1 MAPHLDSTPEKSTV
15 SLSFWCNGALR
26 KIARTVSDRKHAM
39 LDGISIDRKGI
50 LGELTGGDFPAADRV
65 ENFVS
70 LFRAT
75 HLFNQ
80 EQPELTK
87 DFQDDCRLP
96 SEIVARMLAFE
107 DYASALG
114 KAAKVREVLE
124 RVIGDATSQINDLLE
139 QIADEKMEL
148 DRLGKTVKESAS
160 SETLEKE
167 FRALRGA
174 VGGLGI

>member
-50 LGELTGGDFPAADRV
+50 LGELTRGDFPAADRV

-80 EQPELTK
+80 EHPELTK
-87 DFQDDCRLP
+87 DFQDDCCLP
-96 SEIVARMLAFE
+96 SEIVSRMLAFE
-107 DYASALG
+107 DYASAIA
-114 KAAKVREVLE
+114 KAARVREVLE
-124 RVIGDATSQINDLLE
+124 RTIADASSQIRALSE
-139 QIADEKMEL
+139 QISDEKKEL
-148 DRLGKTVKESAS
+148 DRLGKTVSENAS
-160 SETLEKE
+160 GEMLE
-167 FRALRGA
+167 AL
-174 VGGLGI
+174 